1 MRLQIEV
8 TERDI
13 RLGTPED
20 STYCPIARSVKRKLG
35 LLGKKAERLW
45 VLQES
50 VEFDTIGEG
59 IRWKDDWWEE
69 NTLLATLPAAAV
81 KFMSDFDNKR
91 PVKPFSFF
99 AVFNK
104 TRTKSV
110 GLTLPTA

>member
-20 STYCPIARSVKRKLG
+20 STYCPIARSVKRKLELRG
-35 LLGKKAERLW
+35 TKAKRLMVANGAVEFEKAEN
-45 VLQES
+45 
-50 VEFDTIGEG
+50 
-59 IRWKDDWWEE
+59 DDWW
-69 NTLLATLPAAAV
+69 NKDTPLATLPAAAV

-99 AVFNK
+99 AIFHK
-104 TRTKSV
+104 ARAKSV